1 MGFKSLNDLKTRQ
14 ETLFRNIVCSD
25 GFTVDFLF
33 SKKGKAKEE
42 KTIKNHRLTLEDF
55 DLAEIEA
62 GYRPCFI
69 DPGRK
74 DVFTAAI
81 GLDNEKH
88 QVQSCFTKEYYHM
101 TGSTMYSA
109 KLKKKKAGKIKGIES
124 DMPTAKTGSKA
135 QYHCYAAYI
144 LQHLEDLFSFY
155 GDDTAEDRFHLHQR
169 RKRAADKM
177 VNMLINGS
185 TKYNLDLRLKK
196 REEQKRSQRRRIMA
210 RWL

>member
-1 MGFKSLNDLKTRQ
+1 MGTKSFNDLKTSQ
-14 ETLFRNIVCSD
+14 ETLFRNIVRSD

-42 KTIKNHRLTLEDF
+42 KTIENHRLTLEDF
-55 DLAEIEA
+55 DLADIEA

-81 GLDNEKH
+81 GLDDEKH
-88 QVQSCFTKEYYHM
+88 QVRSCSTKEYYHM
-101 TGSTMYSA
+101 TGSIRYSA
-109 KLKKKKAGKIKGIES
+109 RLEKQKAGKIKGIEI
-124 DMPTAKTGSKA
+124 DIPTAKTGSKA
-135 QYHCYAAYI
+135 QYRCYAAYI

-155 GDDTAEDRFHLHQR
+155 GDGTAEDRFHLYQG
-169 RKRAADKM
+169 RKCAVDKM
-177 VNMLINGS
+177 VNMLINDS
-185 TKYNLDLRLKK
+185 TKYNLDLRLK
-196 REEQKRSQRRRIMA
+196 REKNKIRSPRGKIEA